1 MNETRLEK
9 ALGRFEKD
17 VNIAFAGPTPTSLLA
32 RQDLEAALVVL
43 SDRLTPF
50 RDRVSRMKGEGVAH
64 LWNQRTSLGTLANG
78 PQALVN
84 LFYADGNV
92 PAENDPNYVQKSA
105 AYKYLG
111 TTAVITGPMIA
122 SGRSYIDIEAEIAEA
137 ALRRIIQAEEWN
149 DFHANSS
156 TNTLAYD
163 GMDVQI
169 VTNVTNLNGTPLVA
183 SGVTIPALDKNI
195 LLIRNQ
201 GGTHV
206 GGIFCSF
213 GQQNV
218 INQIVS
224 PASRYMIQIDTKN
237 ANEITAG
244 NNVTSYASTLG
255 PIPVIG
261 NFFVNPAL
269 PYPYNAAGSSGSTG
283 NPTWSDIYLLRFDD
297 QGIQMTDL
305 MPLGRTELAKIADSV
320 RFYLNEYTVLTV
332 KGEPWVGII
341 TNVQEPQ

>member
-1 MNETRLEK
+1 MDSTRLEK

-92 PAENDPNYVQKSA
+92 PVENDPNYVQKSA

-149 DFHANSS
+149 DFHASS
-156 TNTLAYD
+156 AVNTLGFD
-163 GMDVQI
+163 GLDIQI
-169 VTNVTNLNGTPLVA
+169 VTNVTNLNGAQLTANGVA
-183 SGVTIPALDKNI
+183 VPALDKNI
-195 LLIRNQ
+195 LYIRNQ

-206 GGIFCSF
+206 GAIYCSF

-218 INQIVS
+218 INQIIS
-224 PASRYMIQIDTKN
+224 PASRYVIQLDSDKN
-237 ANEITAG
+237 NVTAG
-244 NNVTSYASTLG
+244 TNVTSYSSTLG
-255 PIPVIG
+255 PLPVIG
-261 NFFVNPAL
+261 NFFVNPVL
-269 PYPYNAAGSSGSTG
+269 PYPYNTAGSSGANG
-283 NPTWSDIYLLRFDD
+283 NPTASTIYLLRHDD
-297 QGIQMTDL
+297 QGVQMADL

-320 RFYLNEYTVLTV
+320 RFYINEYTVLTV
-332 KGEPWVGII
+332 KGEPWVGMI
-341 TNVQEPQ
+341 TNVGEPA